1 MAKRLVGV
9 NPANKDQLPR
19 VDIRGKSGLSPTHT
33 VFLHDSSMASI
44 TTQDQAINQPDRP
57 NTCLRGIQIVATGS
71 YVPEVVVTNGELTKL
86 GCDEDWIV
94 QRTGILERRHCAPDQ
109 ATSDLAY
116 LAAVDCLEKA
126 GVAADEV
133 DMIIVATMTPDHF
146 TPSTGAIVQHLLK
159 CDAVA
164 YDLNAACSGF
174 IYSLMVGA
182 QFIKSGSCRKILVI
196 GADAMS
202 RVSDPQDVKTYP
214 LFGDAA
220 GAVLLAPDLEATE
233 SEGAGILANK
243 MGTAGDMGHLITVP
257 GSCSRMPASEQVLA
271 ERQQFL
277 KMNGKPVFKWAV
289 RMIPSAVSEVL
300 EMAGMTME
308 DIDVLL
314 LHQAN
319 IRIIEAA
326 LADSDIPREKVFTN
340 LQHYGNTSAA
350 SIPLLLDEAIKQGV
364 ASLDGTLLMCGFGA
378 GLTWGSCIYQG

>member
-1 MAKRLVGV
+1 MA
-9 NPANKDQLPR
+9 
-19 VDIRGKSGLSPTHT
+19 I
-33 VFLHDSSMASI
+33 I
-44 TTQDQAINQPDRP
+44 TPENQATNQPNQP
-57 NTCLRGIQIVATGS
+57 NTSLRGIQIVATGS
-71 YVPEVVVTNGELTKL
+71 YVPPVVVTNSELTKL
-86 GCDEDWIV
+86 GCDEEWIT
-94 QRTGILERRHCAPDQ
+94 QRTGILERRHCSPDQ

-116 LAAVDCLEKA
+116 LAGKNCLEKA
-126 GVAADEV
+126 GVDASEV

-159 CDAVA
+159 CQAVA

-182 QFIKSGSCRKILVI
+182 QFIKSGSCKKILVI

-202 RVSDPQDVKTYP
+202 RVSDPEDVKTYP
-214 LFGDAA
+214 LFGDGA
-220 GAVLLAPDLEATE
+220 GAVLLAPDPEATE
-233 SEGAGILANK
+233 DEGRGILANK
-243 MGTAGDMGHLITVP
+243 MGTAGDLGHLITVP
-257 GSCSRMPASEQVLA
+257 GSCSRMPASEKVLA

-300 EMAGMTME
+300 EMAKLTMD

-340 LQHYGNTSAA
+340 LELYGNTSAA
-350 SIPLLLDEAIKQGV
+350 SIPLLLDEAIEQGV

>member
-1 MAKRLVGV
+1 
-9 NPANKDQLPR
+9 
-19 VDIRGKSGLSPTHT
+19 
-33 VFLHDSSMASI
+33 MASI